1 MTKPPLILAVD
12 DSFTIRKM
20 IEMTLKKEGYRVVG
34 IENGFDALVSIFEE
48 RPDLV
53 ILDVSMPKLN
63 GLETCRIIKRNP
75 DFSGIPVLMLS
86 AKDAIYDKKK
96 GELVG
101 ANEYL
106 TKPFMP
112 SELVERIH
120 HLLKFS
126 QTIH

>member
-1 MTKPPLILAVD
+1 MKPLLILAVD

-20 IEMTLKKEGYRVVG
+20 IEMTLKKEGYQVMG

-48 RPDLV
+48 KPDLV

-63 GLETCRIIKRNP
+63 GLETCRIIKKNP
-75 DFSGIPVLMLS
+75 AFTDIPVLMLS
-86 AKDAIYDKKK
+86 AKDALYDKKK

-112 SELVERIH
+112 SELVERIRY
-120 HLLKFS
+120 LLKNS
-126 QTIH
+126 TK